1 MKIHRETRM
10 PPPPPDSS
18 IPSHHQGYA
27 AGGSALPVAKSRLKL
42 TRVASDNLPNMHSD
56 GRKLTAERWSMGRM
70 ADFLASQL
78 SQPVTDR
85 TQVEGI
91 FHLKLE
97 WIPEGLVKLGGR
109 TPARPSQAPSI
120 FTAIQ
125 EQLGLNLE
133 SQKAPVEVVVV
144 DSAERPS
151 EN

>member
-1 MKIHRETRM
+1 
-10 PPPPPDSS
+10 
-18 IPSHHQGYA
+18 
-27 AGGSALPVAKSRLKL
+27 
-42 TRVASDNLPNMHSD
+42 MH
-56 GRKLTAERWSMGRM
+56 
-70 ADFLASQL
+70 
-78 SQPVTDR
+78 
-85 TQVEGI
+85 
-91 FHLKLE
+91 
-97 WIPEGLVKLGGR
+97 PEGLVKLGGR